1 MVRAY
6 RINEYLDEGMAG
18 GQCLI
23 TSSQTITTSSVS
35 GSDTGSCRFLWDR
48 DASLTP
54 TLTLTIAHITT
65 ATKYQSAGWIVGGKE
80 GLSLVPWCH
89 CAGRWLPSRINK
101 YLNEL
106 QRWLII
112 AATPQT
118 ITTPSGCQGK
128 VGGLL
133 NGDRAGFLAS
143 YKHLSQVAVSS
154 GSY

>member
-6 RINEYLDEGMAG
+6 RINEYLDERMAG

-35 GSDTGSCRFLWDR
+35 GPDTGSCRFLWDR

-65 ATKYQSAGWIVGGKE
+65 ATKCESVGWIVGGKE

-128 VGGLL
+128 VGGRGERIIRYS
-133 NGDRAGFLAS
+133 NIIRIVETE
-143 YKHLSQVAVSS
+143 Y
-154 GSY
+154 